1 MFSLRPV
8 VKAALALLI
17 ILVPSASVVV
27 AQQQQQDVEKATL
40 VTSDDPTTTD
50 ASSLL
55 MTNYNA
61 LREEGQGFYLV
72 ETFQLFEKPNSVT
85 VPVNLLLWWCDL
97 EFSSEYVDTNK
108 YGYVGR
114 AVSYFLGNSL
124 EEIIAQG
131 AELPQEK
138 KFPFSVS
145 AVLVPTLGIFEGQI
159 HPTFDDLVIRYWD
172 DGNSTLPIL
181 GWEGH
186 DEGDTSPN
194 ADTSAFSGSGT
205 STKITTEKAAK
216 YLGMDVAKL
225 TPATCSKQYK
235 EAWNLMRVPDRT
247 NITVATLEGD
257 ITQLQADNSQ
267 LLLRCCD

>member
-1 MFSLRPV
+1 MFVSHPVSKLFAVLVFFVSL
-8 VKAALALLI
+8 LSG
-17 ILVPSASVVV
+17 SAQEEE
-27 AQQQQQDVEKATL
+27 AND
-40 VTSDDPTTTD
+40 
-50 ASSLL
+50 SSL

-61 LREEGQGFYLV
+61 MREDGQGFFLLNNAYLH
-72 ETFQLFEKPNSVT
+72 EKPTSTDGSFVA
-85 VPVNLLLWWCDL
+85 LQWYCDL
-97 EFSSEYVDTNK
+97 KFSSDDDTN

-114 AVSYFLGNSL
+114 AVQHLLGSTL
-124 EEIIAQG
+124 EDVLAQG
-131 AELPQEK
+131 GSIPSSD
-138 KFPFSVS
+138 KFPLSVS
-145 AVLVPTLGIFEGQI
+145 AVFVPTLGIFEGQI

-235 EAWNLMRVPDRT
+235 EAWNLMRMPDRT

>member
-1 MFSLRPV
+1 
-8 VKAALALLI
+8 
-17 ILVPSASVVV
+17 
-27 AQQQQQDVEKATL
+27 
-40 VTSDDPTTTD
+40 
-50 ASSLL
+50 

-72 ETFQLFEKPNSVT
+72 ETFQLFEKPSSVT

-131 AELPQEK
+131 AELPPEK

-145 AVLVPTLGIFEGQI
+145 AVLVPALGIFEGQI
-159 HPTFDDLVIRYWD
+159 HPTYDDLAFRYWD
-172 DGNSTLPIL
+172 DGSSELSTL

-186 DEGDTSPN
+186 DQGDTNPN
-194 ADTSAFSGSGT
+194 GQTSAWSGSGT
-205 STKITTEKAAK
+205 LTKITTEAAAEL
-216 YLGMDVAKL
+216 LGMDVADM
-225 TPATCSKQYK
+225 TPATCTGEY
-235 EAWNLMRVPDRT
+235 EASWNFTNVPDPIDT
-247 NITVATLEGD
+247 SVTDLKETVAHLLAD
-257 ITQLQADNSQ
+257 IKELRSLIANGSGNSGEDGEVPATSASS
-267 LLLRCCD
+267 LMAWYEHATMDIVMKSIVTVAVIIGLVAIDFM